1 MYFELFILQS
11 TEKLH
16 PDIQPLKEASSAVD
30 ELCNHINECK
40 RRKDIGMATL
50 ALLYFF
56 NIN

>member
-16 PDIQPLKEASSAVD
+16 PDIQPLKEAFSAVD

-50 ALLYFF
+50 ALL
-56 NIN
+56 